1 VEVHASPGGIEAFDH
16 VVLATHADTAL
27 RLLSVPR
34 DDERDLLSPFKT
46 SANRVYL
53 HRDRA
58 MMPKTGRFWSGW
70 NYRMPAQKSA
80 APEVTY
86 WMNLLQ
92 KLDSPDQHFVSLNPQ
107 VKPRADLID
116 GTFDYRH
123 PMFNDTTMEAQ
134 KHLWSLQG
142 SDRVWFCGAWF
153 GAGFHEDGLQAGL
166 AVAEQ
171 LGGLRRPWNVKDESS
186 RIHLGSSPQPLPHD
200 IVEATE

>member
-1 VEVHASPGGIEAFDH
+1 MSCWRPTD
-16 VVLATHADTAL
+16 
-27 RLLSVPR
+27 S
-34 DDERDLLSPFKT
+34 ERDLLSPFKT

-58 MMPKTGRFWSGW
+58 LMPKGRRFWSGW
-70 NYRMPAQKSA
+70 NYRMPNQNTE

-107 VKPRADLID
+107 EKPRADLID

-123 PMFNDTTMEAQ
+123 PMFNDATMDAQ
-134 KHLWSLQG
+134 KNLWSLQG
-142 SDRVWFCGAWF
+142 EDRVW
-153 GAGFHEDGLQAGL
+153 AGL

-171 LGGLRRPWNVKDESS
+171 LGGVRRPWNVKDESS
-186 RIHLGSSPQPLPHD
+186 RIHLGVRHQPLLND
-200 IVEATE
+200 IVESAE